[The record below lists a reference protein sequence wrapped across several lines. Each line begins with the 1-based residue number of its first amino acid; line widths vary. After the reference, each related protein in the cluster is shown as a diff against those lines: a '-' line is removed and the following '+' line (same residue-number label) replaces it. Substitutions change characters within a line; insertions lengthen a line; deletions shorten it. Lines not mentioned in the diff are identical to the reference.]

1 MTVLPSVAFIGLGT
15 MGMPMALNLARRG
28 VSVLAIGRR
37 PGALAEL
44 RRAGL
49 EADTALSRALD
60 AEVVFLCLPDGDA
73 VRSVLLDGEPH
84 GVAWRPGQVV
94 VDTSTIEYRIAT
106 EIAGKLASADVAYLD
121 CPITGMA
128 QRARDGT
135 LTMMCG
141 GDRLALERVRP
152 LLECVASDV
161 LYLGASGSGQLAKL
175 VNQLLFDI
183 NAAALAEILPL
194 AVKLGLDA
202 ALVGR
207 IVNGGTGRSYA
218 SEFFVPGI
226 LENRFDRGYPL
237 QAAYKDLVSGVDVA
251 MAHRIPTP
259 VLSAAVATYQSALL
273 HGHGASDKGAM
284 IRVFEDLLGVRFRN
298 EVKSEAIT
306 P

>member
-1 MTVLPSVAFIGLGT
+1 MTTLPSVAFVGLGT
-15 MGMPMALNLARRG
+15 MGMPMAINLASRG
-28 VSVLAIGRR
+28 TPVVGIGRR
-37 PGALAEL
+37 PETLAALRE
-44 RRAGL
+44 AGV
-49 EADTALSRALD
+49 EADTALSRSRD
-60 AEVVFLCLPDGDA
+60 ADVVFLCLPDGDA
-73 VRSVLLDGEPH
+73 VRSVLVDGGAP
-84 GVAWRPGQVV
+84 GSALRSGQVV
-94 VDTSTIEYRIAT
+94 VDTSTIEYRAAI
-106 EIAGKLASADVAYLD
+106 EIAGTLATADIAYLD

-128 QRARDGT
+128 QRAREGT

-141 GDRLALERVRP
+141 GDRRAVERVRP

-161 LYLGASGSGQLAKL
+161 LYLGGSGSGQLAKL

-202 ALVGR
+202 SLVAR

-218 SEFFVPGI
+218 SEFFVPNI
-226 LENRFDRGYPL
+226 LEGRFDRGYPL

-259 VLSAAVATYQSALL
+259 VLSAAVATYQSAPLR
-273 HGHGASDKGAM
+273 GHGASDKGAM
-284 IRVFEDLLGVRFRN
+284 IRVFEDLLNVRFRDN
-298 EVKSEAIT
+298 VQGKEAN